1 MPTLDNLPGDQR
13 AVLQLVLSRGRSYEQ
28 IAKLLSISPDSV
40 RGRARAGVEAL
51 GPESAVSAEQR
62 GLITDYLLG
71 QLADEGQAD
80 DVRELLAHL
89 PAERAWA
96 RVVAS
101 ELAPLSNEPL
111 PEIPSEAS
119 GPAATAPPAP
129 EPPAPPEEAPAS
141 DQAPTFEPTPTFDR
155 ERPAER
161 KPEPKPELVTAAPE
175 LESSDAAT
183 TAEAVRERSR
193 SRDRRERG
201 DDYDD
206 GKRRSSRLGGI
217 IVILLGVV
225 VVLVVVFFIVRPGK
239 SSPPAPHSA
248 ASSSTTTPAAS
259 ASSSTA
265 TTSGSSTAAKV
276 VAQINLTPA
285 KSSSKAV
292 GIAEI
297 LNEGSSDGIAIVAQ
311 NIPPNTTKPPN
322 AYAVWLYNSPT
333 DSKILGFVDP
343 GVGSNG
349 RFSTAAGLP
358 TNASH
363 YKQLIVTLE
372 TTAQPK
378 TPGQIILQGTLTGL

>member
-40 RGRARAGVEAL
+40 RGRAHAGVDAL
-51 GPESAVSAEQR
+51 GPQSAVSAEQR

-71 QLADEGQAD
+71 QLADEGQAE

-119 GPAATAPPAP
+119 GPATPAPPAP
-129 EPPAPPEEAPAS
+129 EPRAPREEEPAF

-161 KPEPKPELVTAAPE
+161 RPEPKPDLVTAAPE

-193 SRDRRERG
+193 SRDRRERE
-201 DDYDD
+201 DDYGD

-217 IVILLGVV
+217 IVILLAVV

-239 SSPPAPHSA
+239 SSPPPRSA

-259 ASSSTA
+259 AGSSTT
-265 TTSGSSTAAKV
+265 TTSSSSTAAKV
-276 VAQINLTPA
+276 IAQINLTAP
-285 KSSSKAV
+285 KSTSKAV
-292 GIAEI
+292 GIAEV
-297 LNEGSSDGIAIVAQ
+297 LNEGTSDGVAIVAQ

-343 GVGSNG
+343 GVGSSG
-349 RFSTAAGLP
+349 RFSTASGLP

-378 TPGQIILQGTLTGL
+378 TPGQIVLQGTLTGL